1 MPKKKKSRSEQK
13 DADRIVPNALLGNDF
28 LKKSSDK
35 VKQQRAEMKAK
46 GAKQLGGDMYKAKA
60 AGGDV
65 KKGKHEPY
73 TYMPLDPA
81 QLNKRSR
88 RHAHKRYEGVV
99 SRSKPKDAG
108 ITKTK
113 GRVREKMKR
122 K

>member
-1 MPKKKKSRSEQK
+1 MLGKDFIKK
-13 DADRIVPNALLGNDF
+13 NA
-28 LKKSSDK
+28 DK
-35 VKQQRAEMKAK
+35 VKQQRAEMRK
-46 GAKQLGGDMYKAKA
+46 GAKQLGGEMYKARA

-88 RHAHKRYEGVV
+88 RHAHKRYESVV

-108 ITKTK
+108 ITKTR
-113 GRVREKMKR
+113 GRVREKLKR